1 MNARRPMAADLLLE
15 LTTAT
20 NAAARAL
27 PRRER
32 ALRYRLE
39 HAVQQLVVS
48 AGAGHLVMERPTR
61 EVAFD
66 QLAAAV
72 QAARRAGVDWRD
84 VVVLVN
90 GDDER

>member
-1 MNARRPMAADLLLE
+1 MNARRPLAADLLLE
-15 LTTAT
+15 LTVTV
-20 NAAARAL
+20 NAVARAL

-32 ALRYRLE
+32 SLRYRLE
-39 HAVQQLVVS
+39 YAVQQLVVS

-61 EVAFD
+61 QVAYD
-66 QLAAAV
+66 QLAAAIRV
-72 QAARRAGVDWRD
+72 ARAAGVSWPD